1 MRYEKGRKDATHT
14 RIVNVASKRFRKD
27 GIGSVGVARLMA
39 DASLTHGGF
48 YTHFNSKEDLV
59 REALIDALDRTRGQ
73 LGRVACADGAGI
85 EALVRTY
92 LSSWHRD
99 RPDHGCAAASLV
111 SEVARLSRPTRVTFT
126 ARIEALV
133 NLIAEHLP
141 MADQRARQNAAIGI
155 FSMMMGALQLARA
168 VADKNLSD
176 QILQSG
182 VEAALA
188 LAGKFNT

>member
-1 MRYEKGRKDATHT
+1 MRYEKGRKDATHK

-27 GIGSVGVARLMA
+27 GIASVGVARLMA

-48 YTHFNSKEDLV
+48 YAHFNSKEDLV
-59 REALIDALDRTRGQ
+59 REALIDALDRTRGE
-73 LGRVACADGAGI
+73 LGRVTCADGAGI

-92 LSSWHRD
+92 LSPWHRD

-126 ARIEALV
+126 ERIEALI
-133 NLIAEHLP
+133 NLIAEQLP
-141 MADQRARQNAAIGI
+141 MADQRARQKAAIGI

-168 VADKNLSD
+168 VADKNMSD